1 VVGAWTVVVDD
12 HPAFRAGLAA
22 LLARDAHIA
31 SVREAGSVSEALQLA
46 AQQNFD
52 LAIVDVVLPETG
64 GAALCRQLTTLQPQC
79 KVLALSMLDEPV
91 RIAEIMRAGASGYA
105 LKSQPV
111 DEILGAVD
119 MVLGGARYLA
129 ARVVDTV
136 TPLIANDEPLPLER
150 LTQRERDVF
159 DLLIRGYGNQLV
171 SDTLAIARRTVEAHR
186 RHIMQ
191 KLEARSIVDLIRV
204 AIRHGLIRNP

>member
-1 VVGAWTVVVDD
+1 MVGAWTVVVDD
-12 HPAFRAGLAA
+12 HPAFRAGLAS

-31 SVREAGSVSEALQLA
+31 SVSEAGTVAEALELA
-46 AQQNFD
+46 AQQTYD
-52 LAIVDVVLPETG
+52 LAIVDVVLPEGG
-64 GAALCRQLTTLQPQC
+64 GAALCRQLAALQPQC
-79 KVLALSMLDEPV
+79 KVLALSMIDEPV
-91 RIAEIMRAGASGYA
+91 RIAEIMRAGAAGYA

-119 MVLGGARYLA
+119 VVLGGSRYLPT
-129 ARVVDTV
+129 RVADAV
-136 TPLIANDEPLPLER
+136 TPLITTDEPLPLER

-159 DLLIRGYGNQLV
+159 DLLIRGFGNQLV